1 MKPKHIELLILCS
14 ASFILGICISY
25 IFSGENKVEYIKTK
39 ECDKAYVQCYCPPCH
54 TLGASM
60 TPKCKP
66 SCIKG
71 EK

>member
-1 MKPKHIELLILCS
+1 MKGWAVPILT
-14 ASFILGICISY
+14 ATFMAGMLFSFWIKS
-25 IFSGENKVEYIKTK
+25 SNKVEYIKTK

-66 SCIKG
+66 TCIKG